1 MRKIYKKISLPLLMV
16 AVGGVGVDA
25 FAAERL
31 LTENFEYEVGSLYGN
46 PGWLRYG
53 QNDTNP
59 IKVVSDGL
67 TFPGYLDEA
76 VGNKV
81 EYGKETYGDQL
92 VRSFNS
98 TVGEGAIYFSF
109 LINAQELNYLS
120 SGLDRLTS
128 FMGLTTQG
136 MDGLE
141 EGSTPEIGLALYLS
155 TRNRDESKYHIDI
168 KTTTDKSC
176 SSSRVLHIFE
186 KNQTYLV
193 VVEYE
198 IVEGADNDRLKVWVN
213 PVFNENEVPEPQLD
227 VVVGSNYPEA
237 SLTNGGFHGLYL
249 SQSPYN
255 TVSKIDSRVQMD
267 GFRVAQN
274 WNDLFVASSEEPP
287 VTPPAKEG
295 DELVLDDSNPYSY
308 YTYAFEDAEA
318 GVPLAAS
325 GWRNVALTGYKAWQG
340 GVADGIPCAVASPEI
355 PEDVKL
361 SDASSNMLL
370 VTPALSY
377 SDAESKNLQFRLMAE
392 GLTGENDGQF
402 NVGLVSLEDGNA
414 VVSPLKGFVLENTSS
429 NNGQWVDYEINM
441 EDEENVPSTF
451 FIGFQYISQLTAG
464 SPVRYNLA
472 DLNWSGSNTIIPGLT
487 AEGESYYRVYNFQGI
502 NVMNTL
508 NAGDFNNLPKG
519 MYIINGKKVAIK

>member
-1 MRKIYKKISLPLLMV
+1 M
-16 AVGGVGVDA
+16 
-25 FAAERL
+25 
-31 LTENFEYEVGSLYGN
+31 
-46 PGWLRYG
+46 
-53 QNDTNP
+53 
-59 IKVVSDGL
+59 
-67 TFPGYLDEA
+67 
-76 VGNKV
+76 
-81 EYGKETYGDQL
+81 
-92 VRSFNS
+92 
-98 TVGEGAIYFSF
+98 
-109 LINAQELNYLS
+109 
-120 SGLDRLTS
+120 
-128 FMGLTTQG
+128 
-136 MDGLE
+136 
-141 EGSTPEIGLALYLS
+141 
-155 TRNRDESKYHIDI
+155 
-168 KTTTDKSC
+168 
-176 SSSRVLHIFE
+176 
-186 KNQTYLV
+186 
-193 VVEYE
+193 
-198 IVEGADNDRLKVWVN
+198 
-213 PVFNENEVPEPQLD
+213 FNENEVPEPQLD

-377 SDAESKNLQFRLMAE
+377 SDAESMNLQFRLMAE

-402 NVGLVSLEDGNA
+402 NVGLVSLDDGNA